1 MVLDHPSVMLPYDAP
16 LYFCGLPFTGRQ
28 VGRKLRWLLSSGD
41 IRPVLKG
48 AYVDAR
54 VPDSPELRA
63 ATVALLL
70 PPDTAACGRTAAWI
84 HGINTTALGTNDD
97 PGLHWTTEPTDL
109 TEIAGLQVTSPATTA
124 INLAMNLPRPFALS
138 AVDAI
143 LRSGTADLQ
152 ALRSAIDADHPR
164 AYQARQIL
172 AQADPRAESPGESW
186 LRLRLLDAGFPRP
199 TLQFQVPGRSRTYRL
214 DLAYPTPLEDGRRLG
229 LEYDSDRWH
238 SRPREQ
244 ARDER
249 RQNELAAL
257 GWHIISV
264 RRPDLWGSYP
274 ALELAVGSYLSQQ
287 PRLPRRW

>member
-1 MVLDHPSVMLPYDAP
+1 MVIDHPSVMDSP

-28 VGRKLRWLLSSGD
+28 VGRKLNWLLGSGQ

-48 AYVDAR
+48 VYVDAR
-54 VPDSPELRA
+54 VPDTPELRA
-63 ATVALLL
+63 LSVTRLL
-70 PPDTAACGRTAAWI
+70 PPDATACGRTAAWI
-84 HGINTTALGTNDD
+84 HGIDTTALGESGE
-97 PGLHWTTEPTDL
+97 PGLQWTNQPTDTVEL
-109 TEIAGLQVTSPATTA
+109 AGLQVTSPASTA
-124 INLAMNLPRPFALS
+124 LALATNLPRPFALS
-138 AVDAI
+138 AVDAF
-143 LRSGTADLQ
+143 LRSGATTLDV
-152 ALRSAIDADHPR
+152 LRQLASHSDQPR
-164 AYQARQIL
+164 IWQARRIL
-172 AQADPRAESPGESW
+172 EYADARAESPGESW

-199 TLQFQVPGRSRTYRL
+199 ALQVHAGKYRL
-214 DLAYPTPLEDGRRLG
+214 DLAYPEPLEDGRRLG

-238 SRPREQ
+238 SRPRQQ

-249 RQNELAAL
+249 RQEELAKL

>member
-1 MVLDHPSVMLPYDAP
+1 MLPYDAP

-48 AYVDAR
+48 TYVDAR

-63 ATVALLL
+63 AAVALLL
-70 PPDTAACGRTAAWI
+70 PPDTTASGRTAAWI
-84 HGINTTALGTNDD
+84 HGIDTTALGTTSE
-97 PGLHWTTEPTDL
+97 PGLHWTTEPTD
-109 TEIAGLQVTSPATTA
+109 TVEIAGLQVTAPAPTA
-124 INLAMNLPRPFALS
+124 VALATHLPRPFALS
-138 AVDAI
+138 AVDTNH
-143 LRSGTADLQ
+143 RSGATDLQ
-152 ALRSAIDADHPR
+152 TLHTLAAANDHPR
-164 AYQARQIL
+164 GYQSRQIIGY
-172 AQADPRAESPGESW
+172 ADPRAESPGESW
-186 LRLRLLDAGFPRP
+186 LRLRLLDAGFARP
-199 TLQFQVPGRSRTYRL
+199 SLQVRVKGPDRDYRI
-214 DLAYPTPLEDGRRLG
+214 DLAYREPLEDGRRLG

-238 SRPREQ
+238 SHPRQ
-244 ARDER
+244 RSRDER
-249 RQNELAAL
+249 RQDDLAEL

>member
-1 MVLDHPSVMLPYDAP
+1 MLPYDAP

-28 VGRKLRWLLSSGD
+28 VGRKLHWLLSSGD

-63 ATVALLL
+63 AAVALLL
-70 PPDTAACGRTAAWI
+70 PPETAACGRTAAWI
-84 HGINTTALGTNDD
+84 HGINTTALGESKE
-97 PGLHWTTEPTDL
+97 PGLHWTTEPTETVEL
-109 TEIAGLQVTSPATTA
+109 AGLQVTAPASTA
-124 INLAMNLPRPFALS
+124 IALATHLPRPFALS

-143 LRSGTADLQ
+143 LRSGATDLPTLHTL
-152 ALRSAIDADHPR
+152 AAANDHPR
-164 AYQARQIL
+164 GYQARQIVGY
-172 AQADPRAESPGESW
+172 ADPRAESPGESW

-199 TLQFQVPGRSRTYRL
+199 TLQVQVSRYRL

-238 SRPREQ
+238 SRPRQQ

-249 RQNELAAL
+249 RQDELAKL

-264 RRPDLWGSYP
+264 RRPDLWGRYP

>member
-1 MVLDHPSVMLPYDAP
+1 MLPYDAP

-28 VGRKLRWLLSSGD
+28 VGRKLKWLQSSGD
-41 IRPVLKG
+41 IRRVLKG
-48 AYVDAR
+48 AYVDAC

-63 ATVALLL
+63 AAVALFL
-70 PPDTAACGRTAAWI
+70 PPDTTASGRTAAWI
-84 HGINTTALGTNDD
+84 HGINTTALGESED
-97 PGLHWTTEPTDL
+97 PGLHWTSEPTD
-109 TEIAGLQVTSPATTA
+109 TVEIAGLKVSSPASTA
-124 INLAMNLPRPFALS
+124 LALALNLSRPFALS
-138 AVDAI
+138 AVDAF
-143 LRSGTADLQ
+143 LRSGTTTLD
-152 ALRSAIDADHPR
+152 ALRELASHSDHPR
-164 AYQARQIL
+164 AWQARL
-172 AQADPRAESPGESW
+172 MLGYADPRAESPGESW

-199 TLQFQVPGRSRTYRL
+199 TLQVHAGKYRL
-214 DLAYPTPLEDGRRLG
+214 DLAFPAALEDGRRLG

-238 SRPREQ
+238 SRPRQQ